1 MVPAER
7 RKLRDP
13 PDETL
18 LALRLW
24 NQEHVNCSLSKQ
36 GETKIVEPTDGIQ
49 TSRGAS
55 DVRQA
60 DFVRKLI

>member
-7 RKLRDP
+7 RKPRDP
-13 PDETL
+13 PDEVL
-18 LALRLW
+18 PALRLW
-24 NQEHVNCSLSKQ
+24 NQEHVNCSLSKE
-36 GETKIVEPTDGIQ
+36 GETKIVGPADGIQ

-55 DVRQA
+55 DVHQA